1 MNVGYI
7 GLGAMGGAL
16 ASHLVRKHALT
27 VLDLSRDAVARLVE
41 LGAHGAANGAELARR
56 SDVVILC
63 LPRSSDVKQALFGP
77 SGVAEGLARGG
88 VVIDQTSGQPEET
101 RAFAKELA
109 SRGVAMIDAP
119 VSGAMATAIAG
130 TVSIITSGSRAT
142 YDRVRPLLTDISP
155 NVFHVGE
162 TVGNGQTLKAVNN
175 ILNAS
180 CRIAALELAAM
191 GRKYGLTMDAM
202 IAALNATT
210 ATNFTTRGMF
220 PAIAAG
226 RQSTKFRLALQ
237 LKDAYQ
243 AVDMGAAKGVT
254 MPLCGLAA
262 GILQAAVNQLGDDAQ
277 LEQIIA
283 YVESLA
289 ATKYIPSKA

>member
-16 ASHLVRKHALT
+16 ASHLVRKHTLN
-27 VLDLSRDAVARLVE
+27 VLDQ
-41 LGAHGAANGAELARR
+41 GAHGAADGAELARR
-56 SDVVILC
+56 SEVVILC

-77 SGVAEGLARGG
+77 NGVAEGLARGS
-88 VVIDQTSGQPEET
+88 VVVDQTSGQPEQT
-101 RAFAKELA
+101 RAFAKELQA
-109 SRGVAMIDAP
+109 RGVAMIDAP
-119 VSGAMATAIAG
+119 VSGAMATAVAG
-130 TVSIITSGSRAT
+130 TVSIITSGPRAT

-180 CRIAALELAAM
+180 CRIASLELAAL
-191 GRKYGLTMDAM
+191 GRKYGLTMEAM
-202 IAALNATT
+202 ISALNATT
-210 ATNFTTRGMF
+210 ATNFSTRGMF
-220 PAIAAG
+220 PAIAEG
-226 RQSTKFRLALQ
+226 RQSTKFRLVLQ

-243 AVDMGAAKGVT
+243 AVNMGADKGVT
-254 MPLCGLAA
+254 MPLCGLSA
-262 GILQAAVNQLGDDAQ
+262 GILQTAVNQLGEDAQ

-283 YVESLA
+283 VVESMA
-289 ATKYIPSKA
+289 ATKYVPSKA

>member
-27 VLDLSRDAVARLVE
+27 VLDLNRDAVARFVE

-56 SDVVILC
+56 SEVVILC
-63 LPRSSDVKQALFGP
+63 LPRSSDVKQALFAP
-77 SGVAEGLARGG
+77 NGVAEGLAPGS
-88 VVIDQTSGQPEET
+88 VVVDQTSGQPEET
-101 RAFAKELA
+101 RAFARELA

-130 TVSIITSGSRAT
+130 TVSIITAGPRAT

-180 CRIAALELAAM
+180 CRIASLELAAM
-191 GRKYGLTMDAM
+191 GRKYGLTMEAM

-210 ATNFTTRGMF
+210 ATNFSTRGMF
-220 PAIAAG
+220 PAIAEG
-226 RQSTKFRLALQ
+226 RQSTKFRLVLQ

-243 AVDMGAAKGVT
+243 AVNMGAEQGVT

-262 GILQAAVNQLGDDAQ
+262 GVLQTAVNQLGDDAQ
-277 LEQIIA
+277 LEQIIT

-289 ATKYIPSKA
+289 ATTFVANKA